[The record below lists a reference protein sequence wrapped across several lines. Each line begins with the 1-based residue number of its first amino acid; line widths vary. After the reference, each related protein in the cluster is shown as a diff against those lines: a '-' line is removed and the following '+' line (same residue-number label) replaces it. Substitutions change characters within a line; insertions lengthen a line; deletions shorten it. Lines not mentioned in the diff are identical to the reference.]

1 MFPSNTDLINVDIK
15 NTKIPSKDV
24 FAKRVNRVNIISID
38 ENLITIVFVILEFP
52 PKSGHKVKLQN

>member
-38 ENLITIVFVILEFP
+38 ENLITIVFVIL
-52 PKSGHKVKLQN
+52 